1 MRILAISGSLR
12 AQSTNTALLRAAALV
27 ASSPI
32 DVVLYVHME
41 ALPPFN
47 PDLDLEPGPEAVLR
61 FRAALRD
68 CSAVVFSTPEYA
80 HGIPGS
86 LKNALDWVG
95 GSGEL
100 SGKPVALLNASARGE
115 YAQAALRET
124 LRTMDARVISDAEV
138 TVPLL
143 GKVLGAAEI
152 AAVPE
157 FAGLIRFSL
166 QRILDA
172 CVKCPLW
179 PRAASGDPHKG
190 RGIG

>member
-1 MRILAISGSLR
+1 MFAHPAIFGRIELAMRILAISGSLR
-12 AQSTNTALLRAAALV
+12 AQSTNTALLGAAALV
-27 ASSPI
+27 ATSPV
-32 DVVLYVHME
+32 DVVLYGQME
-41 ALPPFN
+41 LLPPFN

-68 CSAVVFSTPEYA
+68 SSAVIFSTPEYA

-86 LKNALDWVG
+86 LKNALDWVV

-100 SGKPVALLNASARGE
+100 SGKPVALLNASARGQ

-143 GKVLGAAEI
+143 GKGLGAAEI
-152 AAVPE
+152 AAHPE
-157 FAGLIRFSL
+157 FAGLIRFCL
-166 QRILDA
+166 QRILDE
-172 CVKCPLW
+172 
-179 PRAASGDPHKG
+179 
-190 RGIG
+190 

>member
-27 ASSPI
+27 ARSPI
-32 DVVLYVHME
+32 DVVLYGQME
-41 ALPPFN
+41 LLPPFN

-68 CSAVVFSTPEYA
+68 SSAVVFSTPEYA

-86 LKNALDWVG
+86 LKNALDWVV

-115 YAQAALRET
+115 HAQAALRET
-124 LRTMDARVISDAEV
+124 LRTMDARVIPDAEL
-138 TVPLL
+138 TLPLL
-143 GKVLGAAEI
+143 GKGLGATEI
-152 AAVPE
+152 AADPE
-157 FAGLIRFSL
+157 FAALIRFFL
-166 QRILDA
+166 QRILDE
-172 CVKCPLW
+172 CVKCRVVL
-179 PRAASGDPHKG
+179 
-190 RGIG
+190 

>member
-27 ASSPI
+27 APSPI
-32 DVVLYVHME
+32 DVVFYGQLE
-41 ALPPFN
+41 SLPAFN
-47 PDLDLEPGPEAVLR
+47 PDLDLEAGPEAVLR
-61 FRAALRD
+61 FRAVLRD
-68 CSAVVFSTPEYA
+68 SSAVIFSTPEYA

-86 LKNALDWVG
+86 LKNALDWVV

-100 SGKPVALLNASARGE
+100 SGKPVALLNASPRGQ

-138 TVPLL
+138 TMPLL
-143 GKVLGAAEI
+143 GKGLGATEI
-152 AAVPE
+152 TADPE

-166 QRILDA
+166 QRILDE
-172 CVKCPLW
+172 CVKC
-179 PRAASGDPHKG
+179 RAVL
-190 RGIG
+190 